1 MGSMAGG
8 QDNTN
13 VNNMPIAQTRNL
25 EQSVAGRAPN
35 SYKIVVDSGLRRQI
49 DDEIIIRRL
58 MMGSSNP
65 LMMRSLFD
73 DFNVSKLEVCN
84 YLD

>member
-25 EQSVAGRAPN
+25 EQSAGRASN
-35 SYKIVVDSGLRRQI
+35 SYKIVA
-49 DDEIIIRRL
+49 EIQ
-58 MMGSSNP
+58 
-65 LMMRSLFD
+65 D
-73 DFNVSKLEVCN
+73 
-84 YLD
+84 

>member
-1 MGSMAGG
+1 MAGS

-13 VNNMPIAQTRNL
+13 VNNMAIAQTRNS
-25 EQSVAGRAPN
+25 EQLVAGRASN
-35 SYKIVVDSGLRRQI
+35 SYKTVADSGLRRQV
-49 DDEIIIRRL
+49 DDEIIIWRL